1 MDFTFEEYGH
11 IIDSL
16 KKQNYEFTNYKDWN
30 KYDKP
35 VILRHDVDIS
45 LEKAYEMARFEQS
58 VGVESTYFVLITGD
72 FYNTFNKQNIEIVKK
87 IADCGM
93 DIGLHF
99 DETIY
104 SRDCD
109 IVTAIEREIMVMEWM
124 IGMDVESVSMHI
136 PSQRT
141 LEANYII
148 KGGKIINSY
157 SNVFFKEFKY
167 VSDSKM
173 HWRENVY
180 DVIESGK
187 YQRIHLL
194 THPVWYNKNNMPM
207 WDTVSQIL
215 KKQAK
220 ETYKNFEVHTNGVVG
235 AKTLEECL
243 TANDYN

>member
-1 MDFTFEEYGH
+1 
-11 IIDSL
+11 
-16 KKQNYEFTNYKDWN
+16 
-30 KYDKP
+30 
-35 VILRHDVDIS
+35 
-45 LEKAYEMARFEQS
+45 
-58 VGVESTYFVLITGD
+58 
-72 FYNTFNKQNIEIVKK
+72 
-87 IADCGM
+87 
-93 DIGLHF
+93 
-99 DETIY
+99 
-104 SRDCD
+104 
-109 IVTAIEREIMVMEWM
+109 MEWM

-194 THPVWYNKNNMPM
+194 THPVWYNKN
-207 WDTVSQIL
+207 
-215 KKQAK
+215 K
-220 ETYKNFEVHTNGVVG
+220 Y
-235 AKTLEECL
+235 TLLFAGQEHH
-243 TANDYN
+243 